1 MEIRKIKKNII
12 QCKLCGDVIES
23 KTVHDFVSCKCKS
36 CFVDGGK
43 EYVRYGAKNL
53 DDVIVLTEYEENV
66 T

>member
-23 KTVHDFVSCKCKS
+23 KTVHDFVSCKCQS